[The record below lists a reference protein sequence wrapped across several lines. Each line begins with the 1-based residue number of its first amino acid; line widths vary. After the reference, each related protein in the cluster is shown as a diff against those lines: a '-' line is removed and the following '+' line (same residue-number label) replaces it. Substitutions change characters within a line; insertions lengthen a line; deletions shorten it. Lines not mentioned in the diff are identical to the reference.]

1 MKKRIQVGV
10 VGFGYWGPNL
20 VRNFRSIPECD
31 LKVACDV
38 SQERLQHMRS
48 LYPEVEGESD
58 FQKVVSRPDL
68 DALVIATSVRMHF
81 PMAKAALQAGKHVL
95 IEKPM
100 ATSTAECE
108 ELIELAER
116 HGRILMVGHTFL
128 YSAPVRKIK

>member
-1 MKKRIQVGV
+1 MKKRISVGV

-31 LKVACDV
+31 LKVACDL
-38 SQERLQHMRS
+38 SADRLQHMRS

-58 FQKVVSRPDL
+58 FNQVVSRPDL
-68 DALVIATSVRMHF
+68 DALVIATSVRTHF

-100 ATSTAECE
+100 ATS
-108 ELIELAER
+108 
-116 HGRILMVGHTFL
+116 
-128 YSAPVRKIK
+128 